1 LQRCLPRNRQA
12 NPPPADRGAVGL
24 SGAFRVLIPFN
35 TVAELYGAER
45 SIIEI
50 FDLLRPEVD
59 PVFVVSQMVESR
71 RSPVF
76 LELLRRG
83 MTVVHF
89 RDSKDWPRLQR
100 PRSLR
105 EAVAT
110 TTAFLRGNRDILRHA
125 RHCDA
130 IYLPGANY
138 AYFALAAMALYRLR
152 RKPVLH
158 QFHAFALQR
167 VWQVGL
173 VNRFASAHIHLT
185 QSGLRAISALH
196 PEILRRRNEVIPLVV
211 ELPDC
216 SDLPEMLEAFRGHRN
231 VVYAGQISRTKGID
245 ILLDALGF
253 LAPVYP
259 GLRLHLLGTS
269 AREDA
274 PVLDARI
281 AAAGDRVIHWDFR
294 EDVPAF
300 FRNAY
305 LAIQATP
312 PSRCSESFGRTA
324 MEASLCGAPVVCLG
338 SGALRELV
346 LDGETGTICQDE
358 TPASLARAIARYL
371 DDAVMRDRHAAHAR
385 RHSATRVSRDAVRN
399 AWLLLLR

>member
-1 LQRCLPRNRQA
+1 MRLR
-12 NPPPADRGAVGL
+12 AVRR

-50 FDLLRPEVD
+50 FDLLRPEVE
-59 PVFVVSQMVESR
+59 PVFVVTR
-71 RSPVF
+71 RAELRRLPVF
-76 LELLRRG
+76 LELVRRG

-89 RDSKDWPRLQR
+89 SDSRDWPRLQR
-100 PRSLR
+100 PRSWR
-105 EAVAT
+105 EAFAMM
-110 TTAFLRGNRDILRHA
+110 AALLRGNRDILRHA

-138 AYFALAAMALYRLR
+138 GYFALASMALYRLR

-158 QFHAFALQR
+158 QFHAFGSRR
-167 VWQVGL
+167 VWQVDL
-173 VNRFASAHIHLT
+173 VNRFVSAHIHLT
-185 QSGLRAISALH
+185 QSGLHAISLLH
-196 PEILRRRNEVIPLVV
+196 PGVLHRRNEVIPLVV

-216 SDLPEMLEAFRGHRN
+216 ADSPEMLKAFGGHRN
-231 VVYAGQISRTKGID
+231 LVYAGQISRTKGVD
-245 ILLDALGF
+245 ILLNAFDL
-253 LAPVYP
+253 LAPAWP
-259 GLRLHLLGTS
+259 DLRLHLLGT
-269 AREDA
+269 AA
-274 PVLDARI
+274 PEEAPLLDARI
-281 AAAGDRVIHWDFR
+281 AATGERVIHWGFR

-324 MEASLCGAPVVCLG
+324 MEAGLCGAPVVCLG

-346 LDGETGTICQDE
+346 LDGETGTICEDE
-358 TPASLARAIARYL
+358 TPASLASAIARYL
-371 DDAVMRDRHAAHAR
+371 DDPDMRDRHSACAR
-385 RHSATRVSRDAVRN
+385 RHSATRFSRDAVRN
-399 AWLLLLR
+399 AWLLLLS